1 MLWLG
6 REIDMA
12 QTAGRE
18 IALATDGRA
27 GAGRAAIVHA
37 ARWVGIA
44 QLISF
49 YRYIAFNV
57 PRVITAAGIV
67 VLLGVAAIRLYWLVG
82 GFPVPAYPTYMGV
95 YFGLL
100 VAVTVLAAGSM
111 VIGSK
116 PKLVWLGWML
126 GSVVSVASIA
136 MYVASRTVGL
146 PGLPRLVRWWDYPL
160 GTFAMALAAVFVA
173 LHLSVATGMNVAYP
187 QRRDW
192 HD

>member
-1 MLWLG
+1 MG
-6 REIDMA
+6 ETPGHEVA
-12 QTAGRE
+12 V
-18 IALATDGRA
+18 ATDGRA
-27 GAGRAAIVHA
+27 GAGLAAIAQA

-57 PRVITAAGIV
+57 PRVTTMVGIV
-67 VLLGVAAIRLYWLVG
+67 VLLGIAAIQLYWLVG
-82 GFPVPAYPTYMGV
+82 GFPLPVYPAYLRG

-100 VAVTVLAAGSM
+100 VAVAVLAAGSM
-111 VIGSK
+111 VIGLK
-116 PKLVWLGWML
+116 PRLVRLGWVL

-136 MYVASRTVGL
+136 MYVTSRTMGL
-146 PGLPRLVRWWDYPL
+146 PGLQRLLRWWDYPL
-160 GTFAMALAAVFVA
+160 GTFAMALAALFVA
-173 LHLSVATGMNVAYP
+173 LHLSVVTGMNVAYP